1 MTKPIVVGMG
11 EALWDVLPSGKQ
23 IGGAPA
29 NFAFH
34 AGQAGMDARVVSAVG
49 TDALGTETLEA
60 LRGKQLNVDTVAR
73 VDFPTGVVN
82 VTLGE
87 QGVPQY
93 EIIEHVAWDNI
104 PFTPQLEALARE
116 TQAVCWGSLA
126 QRSEVSAATI
136 LRFLDT
142 MPSGEGRLKV
152 FDINLRQQFYSLD
165 IIEASAKRANVL
177 KINDEELVIVSR
189 LLRLGTTDVEQQ
201 CRALLT
207 RYALDMVVLT
217 CGTNG
222 SYIFTPDETYFRT
235 TPQVE
240 VADTVGAGDSFT
252 ATLVSDLLRGV
263 PVSEAHQHAVRVA
276 AYVCSQKG
284 AMAEW
289 SKAPAERC
297 D

>member
-1 MTKPIVVGMG
+1 MKPIVVGMG

-60 LRGKQLNVDTVAR
+60 LRGKQLNVDAVAR

-93 EIIEHVAWDNI
+93 EIIEHVAWDNM

-207 RYALDMVVLT
+207 RYTLDMVVLT

-222 SYIFTPDETYFRT
+222 SYVFTPDETYFRT

-263 PVSEAHQHAVRVA
+263 PVSEAHEHAVRVA

-289 SKAPAERC
+289 PKDPSGRC